1 MTLHEGIIEFIVPN
15 RWSDTTT
22 IAKNQQQEMQ
32 KKFKEADPHGFE
44 RARIRAEEAE
54 RMKKGRIAP
63 LEQENAELKKKLA
76 AHNIEVP
83 GKKPPVDE
91 PGFFAKAAKTAG
103 EYLPYAAAAGLGY
116 YAFKKLADRNKQQA
130 PAQYPT
136 AGGGG
141 Y

>member
-1 MTLHEGIIEFIVPN
+1 MSKYKKILSEWNLNKMV
-15 RWSDTTT
+15 
-22 IAKNQQQEMQ
+22 QEEQAELQ
-32 KKFKEADPHGFE
+32 KKVKEADPHGFE

-54 RMKKGRIAP
+54 RIKKSRITP
-63 LEQENAELKKKLA
+63 LEQENAELKKKLV

-91 PGFFAKAAKTAG
+91 PGFFTKAAKTVG

-116 YAFKKLADRNKQQA
+116 YAIKKLIDRNKQQA
-130 PAQYPT
+130 PAQYP

-141 Y
+141 GGGY